1 MLNSEDKRERKME
14 EIDLKEFVM
23 LFWDRKVSIILITI
37 IFMLIGIIYSVG
49 FVTPKYTSST
59 TLLLA
64 TSESAN
70 SKTNTITT
78 SDITLNSKLVSTY
91 SELVK
96 SKNVTR
102 QVISNLGIDETED
115 ELRNSITVSSVK
127 DTELIKISVTD
138 KNATNAYN
146 IANEIAKVF
155 TQKVSEIYNIN
166 NVQILDQA
174 EISTTPSNINH
185 AKDVIMFTFVGLFVA
200 IVFVLVTNM
209 LDTTIKSSEEVEKL
223 CNVPV
228 IASIPLYSFEIAKNK
243 GGKRRR

>member
-1 MLNSEDKRERKME
+1 ME

-23 LFWDRKVSIILITI
+23 LFWNRKVSIILITI

-102 QVISNLGIDETED
+102 QVISNLGINETED
-115 ELRNSITVSSVK
+115 ELRDNITVSSVK

-146 IANEIAKVF
+146 VANEIAKVF
-155 TQKVSEIYNIN
+155 TQKVSEIYNICRARFSFHLQQN
-166 NVQILDQA
+166 
-174 EISTTPSNINH
+174 
-185 AKDVIMFTFVGLFVA
+185 
-200 IVFVLVTNM
+200 
-209 LDTTIKSSEEVEKL
+209 
-223 CNVPV
+223 
-228 IASIPLYSFEIAKNK
+228 YSA
-243 GGKRRR
+243 

>member
-1 MLNSEDKRERKME
+1 ME
-14 EIDLKEFVM
+14 EIDLREFIM
-23 LFWDRKVSIILITI
+23 LFWNRKVSIILITI

-102 QVISNLGIDETED
+102 QVISNLGINETED

-166 NVQILDQA
+166 NVQVLDQA

-185 AKDVIMFTFVGLFVA
+185 TKDIIMFTFVGLFVA
-200 IVFVLVTNM
+200 IVFVLVANM

>member
-1 MLNSEDKRERKME
+1 ME

-115 ELRNSITVSSVK
+115 ELRDSITVSSVK

>member
-1 MLNSEDKRERKME
+1 ME
-14 EIDLKEFVM
+14 EVDLKEFIM
-23 LFWDRKVSIILITI
+23 LFWNKKVSIILITI
-37 IFMLIGIIYSVG
+37 IFMFIGIIYSVG
-49 FVTPKYTSST
+49 FITPKYTSST

-64 TSESAN
+64 TSESSN

-115 ELRNSITVSSVK
+115 ELRDSITVSSVK

-185 AKDVIMFTFVGLFVA
+185 AKDVIMFTFVGLFIA
-200 IVFVLVTNM
+200 IVFVLVANM

>member
-1 MLNSEDKRERKME
+1 ME

-174 EISTTPSNINH
+174 EISTKPSNINH

-200 IVFVLVTNM
+200 IVFVLVANM

-228 IASIPLYSFEIAKNK
+228 IASIPLYSFEIATNK

>member
-1 MLNSEDKRERKME
+1 ME

-23 LFWDRKVSIILITI
+23 LFWNRKVSIILITI

-174 EISTTPSNINH
+174 EISTIPSNINH

-200 IVFVLVTNM
+200 IVFVLVANM
-209 LDTTIKSSEEVEKL
+209 LDTIIKSSEEVEKL

>member
-1 MLNSEDKRERKME
+1 ME
-14 EIDLKEFVM
+14 EIDLKEFIM
-23 LFWDRKVSIILITI
+23 LFWNKKVSIILITI
-37 IFMLIGIIYSVG
+37 IFMFIGIIYSVG

-102 QVISNLGIDETED
+102 QVISNLGINETED

-127 DTELIKISVTD
+127 DTELIKISVID

-185 AKDVIMFTFVGLFVA
+185 TKDVIMFTFVGLFVA
-200 IVFVLVTNM
+200 IVFVLVANM

-228 IASIPLYSFEIAKNK
+228 IASIPLYSFEIATNK

>member
-1 MLNSEDKRERKME
+1 ME

-115 ELRNSITVSSVK
+115 ELRDSITVSSVN

-228 IASIPLYSFEIAKNK
+228 IASIPLYSFEIATNK

>member
-1 MLNSEDKRERKME
+1 ME
-14 EIDLKEFVM
+14 EVDLKEFIM
-23 LFWDRKVSIILITI
+23 LFWNKKVSIILITI
-37 IFMLIGIIYSVG
+37 IFMFIGIIYSVG

-200 IVFVLVTNM
+200 IVFVLVANM

-228 IASIPLYSFEIAKNK
+228 IASIPLYSFEIATNK

>member
-1 MLNSEDKRERKME
+1 MYKRQ
-14 EIDLKEFVM
+14 
-23 LFWDRKVSIILITI
+23 
-37 IFMLIGIIYSVG
+37 
-49 FVTPKYTSST
+49 
-59 TLLLA
+59 
-64 TSESAN
+64 
-70 SKTNTITT
+70 
-78 SDITLNSKLVSTY
+78 TY

-200 IVFVLVTNM
+200 IVFVLVANM

-228 IASIPLYSFEIAKNK
+228 IASIPLYSFEIATNK

>member
-1 MLNSEDKRERKME
+1 ME

-23 LFWDRKVSIILITI
+23 LVWNRKVSIILITI

-115 ELRNSITVSSVK
+115 ELRDSITVSSVK

-185 AKDVIMFTFVGLFVA
+185 AKDVIVFTFVGLFVA
-200 IVFVLVTNM
+200 IVFVLVANM

>member
-1 MLNSEDKRERKME
+1 ME
-14 EIDLKEFVM
+14 EIDLKEFIM
-23 LFWDRKVSIILITI
+23 LFWNKKVSIILITI
-37 IFMLIGIIYSVG
+37 IFMFIGIIYSVG

-64 TSESAN
+64 TSESSN

-102 QVISNLGIDETED
+102 QVISNLGINETED

-185 AKDVIMFTFVGLFVA
+185 AKDIIMFTFVGLFVA
-200 IVFVLVTNM
+200 IVFVLVANM

>member
-1 MLNSEDKRERKME
+1 ME
-14 EIDLKEFVM
+14 EVDLKEFIM
-23 LFWDRKVSIILITI
+23 LFWNKKVSIILITI
-37 IFMLIGIIYSVG
+37 IFMFIGIIYSVG
-49 FVTPKYTSST
+49 FITPKYTSST

-200 IVFVLVTNM
+200 IVFVLVANM

-228 IASIPLYSFEIAKNK
+228 IASIPLYSFEIATNK

>member
-1 MLNSEDKRERKME
+1 ME

-64 TSESAN
+64 TSESSN

-115 ELRNSITVSSVK
+115 ELRDSITVSSVK

-166 NVQILDQA
+166 NVQVLDQA
-174 EISTTPSNINH
+174 EVSSVPSNINH
-185 AKDVIMFTFVGLFVA
+185 TKDVIMFTFVGLFVA
-200 IVFVLVTNM
+200 IVFVLVANM

-228 IASIPLYSFEIAKNK
+228 IASIPLYSFEIATNK

>member
-1 MLNSEDKRERKME
+1 ME

-23 LFWDRKVSIILITI
+23 LFWNRKVSIILITI

-166 NVQILDQA
+166 NVQILYQA
-174 EISTTPSNINH
+174 EISTIPSNINH

-200 IVFVLVTNM
+200 IVFVLVANM

>member
-115 ELRNSITVSSVK
+115 ELRDSITVSSVK

>member
-1 MLNSEDKRERKME
+1 ME

-23 LFWDRKVSIILITI
+23 LFWNRKVSIILITI

-96 SKNVTR
+96 SKNVLG
-102 QVISNLGIDETED
+102 QVISNLNINENYET
-115 ELRNSITVSSVK
+115 LKNNISVTNVK
-127 DTELIKISVTD
+127 DTEMIKITVTTE
-138 KNATNAYN
+138 NAQNAAK
-146 IANEIAKVF
+146 IANETAKVF
-155 TQKVSEIYNIN
+155 IEKVANDFYNIN
-166 NVQILDQA
+166 NVHIVDEA
-174 EISTTPSNINH
+174 EVNTTPSNINH
-185 AKDVIMFTFVGLFVA
+185 KKDILIFAFIGLVISV
-200 IVFVLVTNM
+200 IYVLIANM
-209 LDTTIKSSEEVEKL
+209 LDTTIKTAEEVEKEYKL
-223 CNVPV
+223 PV
-228 IASIPLYSFEIAKNK
+228 LASIPLYAGDAQKGK
-243 GGKRRR
+243 GGRR

>member
-1 MLNSEDKRERKME
+1 ME

-23 LFWDRKVSIILITI
+23 LFWNRKVSIILITI

-174 EISTTPSNINH
+174 EISTIPSNINH

-200 IVFVLVTNM
+200 IVFVLVANM

>member
-1 MLNSEDKRERKME
+1 ME

-23 LFWDRKVSIILITI
+23 LFWNRKVSIILITV
-37 IFMLIGIIYSVG
+37 IFMVIGIIYSVG

-64 TSESAN
+64 TSESSN

-102 QVISNLGIDETED
+102 QVISNLGINETED
-115 ELRNSITVSSVK
+115 DLRDSITVSSVK

-146 IANEIAKVF
+146 VANEIAKVF

-166 NVQILDQA
+166 NVQVLDQA
-174 EISTTPSNINH
+174 EISSVPSNINH
-185 AKDVIMFTFVGLFVA
+185 TKDIIMFTFVGLFVA
-200 IVFVLVTNM
+200 IVFVIIANM
-209 LDTTIKSSEEVEKL
+209 LDTTIKTSEEVEKL

-228 IASIPLYSFEIAKNK
+228 IASIPLYSFEIAKNNK

>member
-1 MLNSEDKRERKME
+1 ME
-14 EIDLKEFVM
+14 EIDLKEFIM
-23 LFWDRKVSIILITI
+23 MFWNRKVSIILITV
-37 IFMLIGIIYSVG
+37 IFMVIGIIYSVG

-64 TSESAN
+64 TSESSN

-102 QVISNLGIDETED
+102 QVISNLGINETED
-115 ELRNSITVSSVK
+115 ELRDNITVSSVK

-146 IANEIAKVF
+146 VANEIAKVF

-166 NVQILDQA
+166 NVQVLDQA

-185 AKDVIMFTFVGLFVA
+185 TKDVIMFTFVGLFVA
-200 IVFVLVTNM
+200 IVFVIIANM

-223 CNVPV
+223 CEVPV
-228 IASIPLYSFEIAKNK
+228 IASIPLYSFEIAKNNT

>member
-1 MLNSEDKRERKME
+1 M
-14 EIDLKEFVM
+14 
-23 LFWDRKVSIILITI
+23 
-37 IFMLIGIIYSVG
+37 
-49 FVTPKYTSST
+49 
-59 TLLLA
+59 LA
-64 TSESAN
+64 TSESSN

-115 ELRNSITVSSVK
+115 ELRNSITVNSVK

-166 NVQILDQA
+166 NVQVLDQA
-174 EISTTPSNINH
+174 EVSSVPSNINH
-185 AKDVIMFTFVGLFVA
+185 TKDVIMFTFVGLFVA
-200 IVFVLVTNM
+200 IVFVLVANM

>member
-1 MLNSEDKRERKME
+1 ME
-14 EIDLKEFVM
+14 EVDLKEFIM
-23 LFWDRKVSIILITI
+23 LFWNKKVSIILITI
-37 IFMLIGIIYSVG
+37 IFMFIGIIYSVG
-49 FVTPKYTSST
+49 FITPKYTSST

-64 TSESAN
+64 TSESSN

-174 EISTTPSNINH
+174 EVSSTPSNINH

-200 IVFVLVTNM
+200 IVFVLVANM

-243 GGKRRR
+243 GGKRRRWSQTKN

>member
-1 MLNSEDKRERKME
+1 ME
-14 EIDLKEFVM
+14 EIDLKEFIM
-23 LFWDRKVSIILITI
+23 MFWNRKVSIILITV
-37 IFMLIGIIYSVG
+37 IFMVIGIIYSVG

-64 TSESAN
+64 TSESSN

-102 QVISNLGIDETED
+102 QVISNLGINETED
-115 ELRNSITVSSVK
+115 DLRNSITVSSVK

-146 IANEIAKVF
+146 VANEIAKVF

-166 NVQILDQA
+166 NVQVLDQA
-174 EISTTPSNINH
+174 EISSVPSNINH
-185 AKDVIMFTFVGLFVA
+185 TKDIIMFTFVGLFVA
-200 IVFVLVTNM
+200 IVFVIIANM
-209 LDTTIKSSEEVEKL
+209 LDTTIKTSEEVEKL

-228 IASIPLYSFEIAKNK
+228 IASIPLYSFEIAKNNK

>member
-1 MLNSEDKRERKME
+1 ME

-23 LFWDRKVSIILITI
+23 LFWNRKVSIILITI

-146 IANEIAKVF
+146 IANDKAKVF

-174 EISTTPSNINH
+174 EISTIPSNINH

-200 IVFVLVTNM
+200 IVFVLVPNM
-209 LDTTIKSSEEVEKL
+209 LDTTIKS
-223 CNVPV
+223 
-228 IASIPLYSFEIAKNK
+228 
-243 GGKRRR
+243 